1 LGLVEKTSDVE
12 FDETNNSQEEQENL
26 DDVGNE
32 RIADCYEVYDLVLS
46 SLRVKMMMIHH
57 LYFRFCHLPLIEV
70 INIKLVM

>member
-32 RIADCYEVYDLVLS
+32 RIADCYEEYD
-46 SLRVKMMMIHH
+46 
-57 LYFRFCHLPLIEV
+57 YWCCQA
-70 INIKLVM
+70 